1 MSLTHTAPEV
11 APSEVSGGG
20 GSRSE
25 LVINW
30 DVSVW
35 ATSFPSGY
43 CFSSNYHILLQYTDV
58 DCDDDDDVVVMAVMV
73 VLLLVVVIY
82 SYWWH

>member
-25 LVINW
+25 LVITW

-35 ATSFPSGY
+35 AASFPSGY

-58 DCDDDDDVVVMAVMV
+58 DCDDDGDGSGGHGSDGGTFASGSN
-73 VLLLVVVIY
+73 I
-82 SYWWH
+82 

>member
-25 LVINW
+25 LVITW

-35 ATSFPSGY
+35 AASFPSGY

-58 DCDDDDDVVVMAVMV
+58 DCDGDSGGSGGHGSDGDTTFASGSN
-73 VLLLVVVIY
+73 I
-82 SYWWH
+82 